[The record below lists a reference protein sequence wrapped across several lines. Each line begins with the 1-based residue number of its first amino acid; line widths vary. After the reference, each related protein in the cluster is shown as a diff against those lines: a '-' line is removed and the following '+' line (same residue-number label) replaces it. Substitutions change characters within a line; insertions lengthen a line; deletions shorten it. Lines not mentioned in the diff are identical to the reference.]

1 MGSTSLDSRVLS
13 SAELRVS
20 GESMEK
26 GVITADVATHE
37 EVTESRE
44 LFAGQL
50 FGRSHLARVRAC
62 CGLLCAVCEVFE
74 VQVLVVVGSAV
85 RRLRGGSFVCA
96 SGVLAVDVAAILRHD
111 SWASAIVC
119 HTSSRRD
126 TRQAGPHN
134 LRLSRPPVCDS

>member
-1 MGSTSLDSRVLS
+1 MPSVSTTFGTPPRRDSKEHV
-13 SAELRVS
+13 
-20 GESMEK
+20 
-26 GVITADVATHE
+26 
-37 EVTESRE
+37 
-44 LFAGQL
+44 
-50 FGRSHLARVRAC
+50 

-119 HTSSRRD
+119 HTSSRSG
-126 TRQAGPHN
+126 TRLGHTTYG
-134 LRLSRPPVCDS
+134 